1 MQLPASQSA
10 SSLLKATLTSH
21 RFTSTCSAIDALL
34 TPAPQSVQLVQLDRA
49 GPGLTRGAVLELM
62 GPPGIGKSRTAM
74 GFLLAER
81 FREDGGEV
89 LVVDAEGS
97 LSPGI
102 ISATAQAYAEHH
114 GYDAEAAQ
122 AALEGLRYR
131 RIDSAWLLVAFFNM
145 LETWI
150 ADHPNVHLI
159 VIDSLSS
166 HLRHTLDTVTRKLLC
181 DTIRSTLGAVC
192 SARHVSIILT
202 TKMSIK
208 LFGLDNRPSS
218 WSPEAEAMLVPQLKE
233 DWLPINSPA
242 VGICRVLLYW
252 DQQGERHG
260 RLLTSSTPTQA
271 RDAAFTMDLLGPCD
285 YPPSAP
291 AGS

>member
-21 RFTSTCSAIDALL
+21 RFTSTCSTIDSLL
-34 TPAPQSVQLVQLDRA
+34 TPAPQSTQLMQLDRA

-62 GPPGIGKSRTAM
+62 GPPGVGKSRTAM

-97 LSPGI
+97 LSPGLLN
-102 ISATAQAYAEHH
+102 ATAQAYAEHH
-114 GYDAEAAQ
+114 DDAEAAQ

-150 ADHPNVHLI
+150 ADHPDVHLI

-166 HLRHTLDTVTRKLLC
+166 HLRHTLDTATRKLLC
-181 DTIRSTLGAVC
+181 DTIRTTLSAVC
-192 SARHVSIILT
+192 STRQVSVILT

-233 DWLPINSPA
+233 DWLPIDSPA

-252 DQQGERHG
+252 DQQGERHA

-291 AGS
+291 PPES

>member
-34 TPAPQSVQLVQLDRA
+34 TPAPQSVQLMQLDRA
-49 GPGLTRGAVLELM
+49 GPGLTRGVVLELM
-62 GPPGIGKSRTAM
+62 GPPGVGKSRTAM

-218 WSPEAEAMLVPQLKE
+218 WSPEAEAILVPQLRE
-233 DWLPINSPA
+233 DWLPIDSPA

-260 RLLTSSTPTQA
+260 RLLTSSAPTQA